1 MWLRHYNKLI
11 VESPTTEDKNYHTNA
26 PFIQN
31 STQMAFRLTATASFS
46 GVFFQLL
53 QYWRQRPSFS
63 AHRAALMTK
72 TDMTFPAFSLRFVDF
87 AVQFCFRCT
96 FSFHDEWRST
106 TLESGLTVAWFSL
119 ANQNSLLR
127 IVNNEI
133 ASFCIDNRLRQMA
146 FSRVRQSGQ
155 RPAFA
160 LFWKTLK

>member
-1 MWLRHYNKLI
+1 MWLRHYGKLI
-11 VESPTTEDKNYHTNA
+11 LESPATEDKTYHTNA

-31 STQMAFRLTATASFS
+31 SNQMAFRLTATASFL

-63 AHRAALMTK
+63 AHTAALMTK
-72 TDMTFPAFSLRFVDF
+72 TDLTFPAFSLRFVYF
-87 AVQFCFRCT
+87 AVQFCFRCK

-106 TLESGLTVAWFSL
+106 TLESGLTVACFSW

-127 IVNNEI
+127 IVTNEI

-146 FSRVRQSGQ
+146 FSRIRQSGQ

-160 LFWKTLK
+160 LFWKILK